1 MASNRV
7 RINGTGN
14 GTGRMSHE
22 ERVEFI
28 DNTQEVLA
36 QLNANKS
43 AALQAIGI
51 KAVGLIVEQMETGYH
66 IPHKNRPHGKKYINV
81 FGQRLKNDD
90 FVDSDGG
97 THTAIRDT
105 GDLMRDVAYAVEN
118 SKVDTVDVGN
128 SLEYAPHVH
137 EGTSRMVGRPYIV
150 DAITKGADALEKV
163 TAAYLKK
170 GM

>member
-7 RINGTGN
+7 RIIGTGN

-51 KAVGLIVEQMETGYH
+51 KAVGLIVEQMQNGY
-66 IPHKNRPHGKKYINV
+66 GKP
-81 FGQRLKNDD
+81 
-90 FVDSDGG
+90 
-97 THTAIRDT
+97 IRRT
-105 GDLMRDVAYAVEN
+105 GDLMRDVMYAAEN
-118 SKVDTVDVGN
+118 SGKDTVDVGN

-150 DAITKGADALEKV
+150 DAITKGADALKRV
-163 TAAYLKK
+163 AAAYLKK